1 MFLCSRVC
9 LHPVSPECDFSVS
22 RNVRLNVLVCVYVS
36 GKEQRQAQIADM
48 CSFYLLEEKGNAMRI
63 LADRV
68 SGQTVSGT
76 DRGGGGD
83 CDHSYECWRDDWE
96 ANCKHTLTTQVK
108 THPNILLFVI
118 MYVLK
123 K

>member
-1 MFLCSRVC
+1 MSTKLFLCSQVC
-9 LHPVSPECDFSVS
+9 LKPVSPECDFSVT
-22 RNVRLNVLVCVYVS
+22 RNVRLNVLVCVYVP

-76 DRGGGGD
+76 DRGGGD
-83 CDHSYECWRDDWE
+83 CNHS
-96 ANCKHTLTTQVK
+96 
-108 THPNILLFVI
+108 
-118 MYVLK
+118 
-123 K
+123 

>member
-1 MFLCSRVC
+1 MCRFFPFLCSRVS
-9 LHPVSPECDFSVS
+9 LDAVSPEYDSYVS
-22 RNVRLNVLVCVYVS
+22 RNVVLNVLVCVYVS

-76 DRGGGGD
+76 DRGGGD
-83 CDHSYECWRDDWE
+83 CNHS
-96 ANCKHTLTTQVK
+96 
-108 THPNILLFVI
+108 
-118 MYVLK
+118 
-123 K
+123 